1 MKHQTLRIIASLL
14 DKLAWLVAAAGI
26 IISIIIG
33 IAAATVATK
42 VGILLGGLV
51 LTAVNALML
60 LAVSKLVYLFISIDE
75 SLERIAFLK
84 EKEQGSTGH

>member
-1 MKHQTLRIIASLL
+1 MKHHTLRIIASLL
-14 DKLAWLVAAAGI
+14 GKLAWLVAAAGI

-42 VGILLGGLV
+42 IGILLGGLV

-60 LAVSKLVYLFISIDE
+60 VAASKLVYLFIGIDE
-75 SLERIAFLK
+75 SLERIAALK
-84 EKEQGSTGH
+84 EKERR